1 MTCPVGPELRLL
13 RLACEPRTFANG
25 PGWLLRWSA
34 RSVSCY
40 WRPGRA
46 SCGRA
51 TPPKSPVGS
60 LFRYPGR
67 SPSGVVGDGELLRWE
82 VDRLVS
88 TDCSAFRPS
97 GTCPGSPVASSAYKI
112 MPSQA
117 SRPSRELSMCIFV
130 GESHEGSNS
139 STSLLS
145 GGLLSEGL
153 TVTD

>member
-13 RLACEPRTFANG
+13 RLACEPRTFANS

-34 RSVSCY
+34 RSASCY

-46 SCGRA
+46 SCGRV
-51 TPPKSPVGS
+51 TSPKSPVG
-60 LFRYPGR
+60 
-67 SPSGVVGDGELLRWE
+67 SGVVGDGELLRWE

-97 GTCPGSPVASSAYKI
+97 GTCPGSPVASSACKI
-112 MPSQA
+112 MSSQA